1 MPQPRAEI
9 TADSQVARVFEWRRG
24 FNTVHLMHLGV
35 QLGLFR
41 ALAEAPDS
49 TPAQLAEKLGLH
61 APYVDR
67 WCFTAYGMELLDA
80 DRPGC
85 YRLAP
90 FMDVILAA
98 PSHPRYLGSY
108 VQLGAEVATED
119 FARLRQAF
127 KTGETFP
134 FQGRGDAFNYAV
146 AGSTW
151 GLQVV
156 TAKKILP
163 GLAGLN
169 ERLSAGGALLE
180 VGCGTGNLLVQVA
193 KAFPAAQLVGVDI
206 DAESIAAARKRVEA
220 AGVGARVEVRRG
232 AVAEATAPESF
243 DAALMVEVLHEI
255 APQVRAQVMAQC
267 ARALKPGGWMVIV
280 DETYPSTLAEARA
293 PEFRFPLHTGFEELL
308 WGNAIPTREEQDSLL
323 RGAGFGGAIERSLIG
338 EGFTVLTT
346 CKP

>member
-1 MPQPRAEI
+1 MGEPRAEI

-24 FNTVHLMHLGV
+24 FNTIHLIHLGV

-41 ALAEAPDS
+41 ALDEARAA
-49 TPAQLAEKLGLH
+49 TPRQLAEKLGLH
-61 APYVDR
+61 APYVER
-67 WCFTAYGMELLDA
+67 WCITAYGMDLLDA

-119 FARLRQAF
+119 FARCLQAF
-127 KTGETFP
+127 KTGETIP
-134 FQGRGDAFNYAV
+134 FQGRGEAFNRAI

-169 ERLSAGGALLE
+169 ERLAEGGRVLE

-193 KAFPAAQLVGVDI
+193 KTFPAASVLGVDI
-206 DAESIAAARKRVEA
+206 DLQSVAAARERVDA
-220 AGVGARVEVRRG
+220 ADLTARVEVRQG
-232 AVAEATAPESF
+232 SVAEATAPQSF

-255 APQVRAQVMAQC
+255 APQIRGQVLAQC
-267 ARALKPGGWMVIV
+267 ARALKAGGWMVIV
-280 DETYPSTLAEARA
+280 DETYPATLQEARA
-293 PEFRFPLHTGFEELL
+293 PEFKFPLHTGFEELL
-308 WGNAIPTREEQDSLL
+308 WGNVIPTREEQESLL
-323 RGAGFGGAIERSLIG
+323 RGAGLTGPVERSLIG

-346 CKP
+346 RKP

>member
-1 MPQPRAEI
+1 MGEPRAEI
-9 TADSQVARVFEWRRG
+9 TADSQVALVFEWRRG
-24 FNTVHLMHLGV
+24 FNTIHLIHLGV

-41 ALAEAPDS
+41 ALADAPDS
-49 TPAQLAEKLGLH
+49 APTQLAEKLGLH
-61 APYVDR
+61 APYVER
-67 WCFTAYGMELLDA
+67 WCLTAYGMELLDA
-80 DRPGC
+80 DQPGR

-108 VQLGAEVATED
+108 VQLGAEVATAD
-119 FARLRQAF
+119 FARCLKAF
-127 KTGETFP
+127 KTGETVP

-163 GLAGLN
+163 GLTDLS
-169 ERLSAGGALLE
+169 ERLAHGGQLLE

-193 KAFPAAQLVGVDI
+193 KSFPVAQVVGVDI
-206 DAESIAAARKRVEA
+206 DSESVAAARKRVDA
-220 AGVGARVEVRRG
+220 AGIGARVGVRQG
-232 AVAEATAPESF
+232 SVAEATTAESF
-243 DAALMVEVLHEI
+243 DAVLMVEVLHEI
-255 APQVRAQVMAQC
+255 APAIRAQVIAQC

-280 DETYPSTLAEARA
+280 DETYPGTLAEARA
-293 PEFRFPLHTGFEELL
+293 PEFKFPLHTGFEELL
-308 WGNAIPTREEQDSLL
+308 WGNVIPTREEQETLL
-323 RGAGFGGAIERSLIG
+323 RGAGLTGAIERSLIG

-346 CKP
+346 RKP